1 MTQPQ
6 VYWLDAQLPPAL
18 APWLTHTFGVEAYS
32 AAYLGL
38 RDAEDE
44 VIFQAARQADAIII
58 SKDSDFLERL
68 VRLGPPPRLLYVTC
82 GNTTKAR
89 LTDPRPGIDLHTI
102 TDQGEAERHI
112 GADDA
117 ITTDLNAG
125 RDNRIGPDPRAAA
138 NANPTSQNHTGLQHD
153 AVVLTGFSPRLDL
166 IQGTGAMQQ
175 GRGARPC
182 GLRFTRLQHRRTG
195 GRSLHRRG
203 GHDHASG
210 LGHSQSSGKLSVSQK
225 RNRASV
231 RRGQRRDRSYGPL
244 AAPHHIRTDF
254 LGKSSDSQRGERL
267 KEASIGHKERPRP
280 P

>member
-89 LTDPRPGIDLHTI
+89 LTEIFAQHFAAAQQHFLS
-102 TDQGEAERHI
+102 GEA
-112 GADDA
+112 
-117 ITTDLNAG
+117 
-125 RDNRIGPDPRAAA
+125 
-138 NANPTSQNHTGLQHD
+138 
-153 AVVLTGFSPRLDL
+153 VVE
-166 IQGTGAMQQ
+166 IA
-175 GRGARPC
+175 
-182 GLRFTRLQHRRTG
+182 
-195 GRSLHRRG
+195 
-203 GHDHASG
+203 
-210 LGHSQSSGKLSVSQK
+210 
-225 RNRASV
+225 
-231 RRGQRRDRSYGPL
+231 
-244 AAPHHIRTDF
+244 
-254 LGKSSDSQRGERL
+254 
-267 KEASIGHKERPRP
+267 
-280 P
+280 